1 MHILLIY
8 VTFKFIVE
16 KYNTLLDCKG
26 EYMFD
31 VLILGGG
38 PAGYKSA
45 EILSKAGKK
54 VAIIEKNKL
63 GGTCLNAG
71 CIPLK
76 TFLHISKSISEINQL
91 QNEQIISDSKYAIF
105 GEEMK
110 YKKDKVVKDIR
121 KGLEYTIKSLD
132 ITVFNNYGYILG
144 KNKDEKFEIKLD
156 NDEIVVGS
164 RLIIAT
170 GSESIKLNEQDGSYD
185 YKIIDSDAFFEL
197 EYIPNTILIIG
208 AGVIGLEIA
217 SFYNM
222 LGVKVFVID
231 MAKHIG
237 GNLDDEIAENLQKN
251 LEKKGIEFRLN
262 TKVKNFNK
270 DCIELFSEKE
280 GEFSYSPEIV
290 LVAIGRKPLVRNTG
304 INNLDIL
311 LNENGFISVNEHGE
325 TTESGVYAC
334 GDVIGGPLLAHV
346 AYHEA
351 KVVSSCILLEQST
364 ISYDTVPGII
374 YTSPEVASVG
384 MTEKKCK
391 DEGIDYKKVTKS
403 MMYNGRYY
411 LENGRD
417 YAIIKILISNS
428 DNVILG
434 AHMVGNFASEIIILF
449 EDFIV
454 NKKSI
459 NDIKKMIFPHPT
471 VGEIIIDALEDI

>member
-334 GDVIGGPLLAHV
+334 GDVIGGPMLAHV

>member
-31 VLILGGG
+31 ALILGGG